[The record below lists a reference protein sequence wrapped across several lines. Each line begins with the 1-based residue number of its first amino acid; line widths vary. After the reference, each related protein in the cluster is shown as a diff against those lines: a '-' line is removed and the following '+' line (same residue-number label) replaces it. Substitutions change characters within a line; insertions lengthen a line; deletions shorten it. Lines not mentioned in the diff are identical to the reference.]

1 MSIRTRNMQSA
12 IKGFDPFQ
20 TRANIPLSQVEKTLA
35 ARLYPVSK

>member
-20 TRANIPLSQVEKTLA
+20 NRPYLPLSQVESVLTYW
-35 ARLYPVSK
+35 LYPVD

>member
-20 TRANIPLSQVEKTLA
+20 HRPYIPVSQVRETLKS
-35 ARLYPVSK
+35 RFYPVD

>member
-20 TRANIPLSQVEKTLA
+20 NRPNIPLSEVRNTLR
-35 ARLYPVSK
+35 ARLYPVD